1 MTDYITEL
9 RAWANARVKEHAKT
23 LSKPTVREVLGRYE
37 SKSAPGVVYA
47 VEKVGSSIV
56 CNCPGYV
63 YRKRCRHTESHRAR

>member
-9 RAWANARVKEHAKT
+9 RAWANARVKEHTKT

-37 SKSAPGVVYA
+37 SKSASGVTYM
-47 VEKVGSSIV
+47 VERMGNKIV

-63 YRKRCRHTESHRAR
+63 YRQRCKHAEIHKNA